1 MTEEVNKYKINQPET
16 PFPMR
21 GDLAKREPAW
31 LKSWTDKKLYQ
42 RIRASRKGK
51 TKFILHDGP
60 PYANGDIHIGHA
72 VNKILKDII
81 VKSKTFAGYDAPYVP
96 GWDCH
101 GLPIELVVEKAHGK
115 NIDPAKFREL
125 CRAYAAEQ
133 VEKQKKDFIRLGVL
147 GDWDNP
153 YLTMDFKTEADIMR
167 ALGTIQEN
175 GYLYQGSKP
184 VHWCVDCGSALAE
197 AEVEYEDVNS
207 PAIDVGFK
215 VVDNTAIK
223 RNFRPFQII
232 SDEDQKRLVSDKE
245 FDEALRNYQ
254 AYAVI
259 WTTTPWTLPANQA
272 VCVNTQVDYA
282 LVEANQK
289 LYILASNLVDSAMK
303 RYGIENYKCIATSWG
318 GGDLELDPDFVQS
331 EENTFGLNPFPLHHP
346 FETRQ
351 VPLIS
356 GDHVTTEAGTG
367 LVHTA
372 AAHGNDDWLVMKANY
387 PNEKPRILMGGDGKF
402 FNSDLVEFEAIRGL
416 FYKKANDVILD
427 KLQENGVL
435 FSPRDATIRH
445 SFPHC
450 WRHKTPLMQLAT
462 HQWFIG
468 MDQHWCT
475 RIVKRVHDL
484 TSGKLDSNETIM
496 ERAIPSFSIR
506 QYSNSRENG
515 KLVSF
520 SEERYRDN
528 DLNMRVRS
536 LKAVENTQF
545 FPAWGRARLEAM
557 IKNRPDWCV
566 SRQRN
571 WGVPMPFFVHKET
584 GEPHPQTADLLE
596 AACLLVEKTG
606 VEAWFSLDEAAF
618 LQANTSAD
626 SRAINGEYKK
636 VTYTLDVWFD
646 SGATHAAV
654 LKKRPE
660 LNYPADMYLEGSDQ
674 HRGWFQSSLLT
685 GCAIDGRAPYKALL
699 THGFVVDGAGHKM
712 SKSKGNVVAPQKV
725 MEQYGADIL
734 RLWVAATDYSGELN
748 ISDEILKRVADSYRK
763 IRNTA
768 KFLLANIADFDAKK
782 DLLKVDEWLEI
793 DRYALYLTQKLQT
806 EVLAD
811 YDRYEFHLAVQKL
824 VSFCSDDLGAFYLDI
839 LKDRLYTSGENSFER
854 RAAQSALHHIT
865 HTFMRLIAP
874 ILSFTADEI
883 WAALNLG
890 EDKSVFEEL
899 WYDLPAH
906 GLQANRIAAW
916 AAIIAARADAAKEIE
931 VLRSAGQVGSSLQA
945 ELEFHATEASFVAMN
960 SLGDDLRFVTI
971 TSSAK
976 VVKVAKESEQKIVV
990 TASKYKKCER
1000 CWHYVSDVGSDA
1012 EHSTICK
1019 RCVTNLF
1026 GKPARRKYA

>member
-1 MTEEVNKYKINQPET
+1 MTDEVNKDQNKYKINQPET

-31 LKSWTDKKLYQ
+31 LKQWQDKKLYQ
-42 RIRASRKGK
+42 AIRKARQGAK
-51 TKFILHDGP
+51 KFILHDGP

-81 VKSKTFAGYDAPYVP
+81 IKAKTMSGFDAPYVP

-101 GLPIELVVEKAHGK
+101 GLPIELMVEKTHGK
-115 NIDPAKFREL
+115 NMEPAKFREL

-133 VEKQKKDFIRLGVL
+133 IEKQKKDFIRLGVL

-167 ALGTIQEN
+167 ALGEIQKN

-215 VVDNTAIK
+215 VLDN
-223 RNFRPFQII
+223 
-232 SDEDQKRLVSDKE
+232 V
-245 FDEALRNYQ
+245 ALSRAFGLSEVVQGDVN
-254 AYAVI
+254 AVI

-272 VCVNTQVDYA
+272 VCVNQDVIYA
-282 LVEANQK
+282 LYQTDIG
-289 LYILASNLVDSAMK
+289 LFILANSLAPVAGFVNEHTTEEEFENLRVPSLLK
-303 RYGIENYKCIATSWG
+303 SYGVTHCYEAGVMHGEALK
-318 GGDLELDPDFVQS
+318 
-331 EENTFGLNPFPLHHP
+331 GLMLQHP
-346 FETRQ
+346 FDNRQ
-351 VPLIS
+351 VPIIC
-356 GDHVTTEAGTG
+356 GEHVTTDAGTG

-372 AAHGNDDWLVMKANY
+372 AAHGNDDWLVMKANF

-402 FNSDLVEFEAIRGL
+402 FNSDLVELEGIRGL
-416 FYKKANDVILD
+416 SRQEANKVILATM
-427 KLQENGVL
+427 QANGTL
-435 FSPRDATIRH
+435 LASARLNH

-468 MDQHWCT
+468 MNAQD
-475 RIVKRVHDL
+475 VNG
-484 TSGKLDSNETIM
+484 TSL
-496 ERAIPSFSIR
+496 
-506 QYSNSRENG
+506 REHAN
-515 KLVSF
+515 
-520 SEERYRDN
+520 
-528 DLNMRVRS
+528 
-536 LKAVENTQF
+536 KAVDATEF

-584 GEPHPQTADLLE
+584 GELHPQTAELLE
-596 AACLLVEKTG
+596 AASLLVEKAG

-618 LQANTSAD
+618 LQTNTSET
-626 SRAINGEYKK
+626 SKAINNDYKK

-646 SGATHAAV
+646 SGVTHLAV
-654 LKKRPE
+654 LRSPKHPTLSEDANKRVAQGKPV
-660 LNYPADMYLEGSDQ
+660 ADLYLEGSDQ

-685 GCAIDGRAPYKALL
+685 GCAIDGRAPYNALL
-699 THGFVVDGAGHKM
+699 THGFVVDGGGHKM

-725 MEQYGADIL
+725 MDTYGADIL
-734 RLWVAATDYSGELN
+734 RLWAASTDYSGELT

-763 IRNTA
+763 IRNTC
-768 KFLLANIADFDAKK
+768 KFLLANIADFDAGK
-782 DLLKVDEWLEI
+782 DLLPVEQWLEI
-793 DRYALYLTQKLQT
+793 DRYALYLTHKLQT

-839 LKDRLYTSGENSFER
+839 LKDRLYTSGENSSAR
-854 RAAQSALHHIT
+854 RAAQSALYHIT
-865 HTFMRLIAP
+865 HAFMRLIAP

-883 WAALNLG
+883 WQVLDC
-890 EDKSVFEEL
+890 DKNNSVFEDI
-899 WYDLPAH
+899 WYNIPAH
-906 GLQANRIAAW
+906 SLQANRIEAW
-916 AAIIAARADAAKEIE
+916 GAIVSARGDAAKQIE

-945 ELEFHATEASFVAMN
+945 ELEFYVEGKAFTAME

-976 VVKVAKESEQKIVV
+976 VYKAVNDTEQKIVV
-990 TASKYKKCER
+990 SSSKYTKCER
-1000 CWHYVSDVGSDA
+1000 CWHYRADVGSHP
-1012 EHSTICK
+1012 EHPSICG
-1019 RCVTNLF
+1019 RCVSNLF
-1026 GKPARRKYA
+1026 GAGEARKYA

>member
-1 MTEEVNKYKINQPET
+1 MTDEVNKYPINQPET
-16 PFPMR
+16 AFPMR
-21 GDLAKREPAW
+21 GDLAKREPVW
-31 LKSWTDKKLYQ
+31 LKQWTDKKLYE
-42 RIRASRKGK
+42 RIRTARKGAK
-51 TKFILHDGP
+51 KFILHDGP

-81 VKSKTFAGYDAPYVP
+81 VKSKTLAGYDAPYVP

-101 GLPIELVVEKAHGK
+101 GLPIELVVEKTHGK

-133 VEKQKKDFIRLGVL
+133 VEKQKQDFCRLGVL

-167 ALGTIQEN
+167 ALGEIQKN

-215 VVDNTAIK
+215 VADNA
-223 RNFRPFQII
+223 
-232 SDEDQKRLVSDKE
+232 
-245 FDEALRNYQ
+245 ALSRAFGVQ
-254 AYAVI
+254 GLDFKTLGDVFAVI

-272 VCVNTQVDYA
+272 VSVHPDFDYDLIKTDKGLLILAHDLAENTLKRYA
-282 LVEANQK
+282 LEGPLV
-289 LYILASNLVDSAMK
+289 LASSQGAKLKD
-303 RYGIENYKCIATSWG
+303 IQ
-318 GGDLELDPDFVQS
+318 LQ
-331 EENTFGLNPFPLHHP
+331 HP
-346 FETRQ
+346 FDDRQ
-351 VPLIS
+351 VPIIC

-372 AAHGNDDWLVMKANY
+372 AAHGNDDWLVMRANY

-402 FNSDLVEFEAIRGL
+402 FDSDKVEFAPIRGL
-416 FYKKANDVILD
+416 SRTDANKIILA
-427 KLQENGVL
+427 KMQENGTL
-435 FSPRDATIRH
+435 LASARLNH

-462 HQWFIG
+462 HQWFVG
-468 MDQHWCT
+468 M
-475 RIVKRVHDL
+475 
-484 TSGKLDSNETIM
+484 
-496 ERAIPSFSIR
+496 R
-506 QYSNSRENG
+506 QEDAVGISLREYAN
-515 KLVSF
+515 
-520 SEERYRDN
+520 
-528 DLNMRVRS
+528 
-536 LKAVENTQF
+536 KAVDATEF

-596 AACLLVEKTG
+596 AAALLVEKTG

-618 LQANTSAD
+618 LQANTHAAFK
-626 SRAINGEYKK
+626 AINTAYKK

-654 LKKRPE
+654 LKRRPE
-660 LNYPADMYLEGSDQ
+660 LAFPADLYLEGSDQ

-685 GCAIDGRAPYKALL
+685 GCAIDGRAPYEALL
-699 THGFVVDGAGHKM
+699 THGFVVDGNGHKM

-725 MEQYGADIL
+725 MDTYGADIL
-734 RLWVAATDYSGELN
+734 RLWAASTDYSGELT

-763 IRNTA
+763 IRNTC
-768 KFLLANIADFDAKK
+768 KFLLANIADFDANK
-782 DLLKVDEWLEI
+782 DLLPVEEWLEI

-811 YDRYEFHLAVQKL
+811 YDKYEFHLAVQKL
-824 VSFCSDDLGAFYLDI
+824 VSFCSDDLGSFYLDI
-839 LKDRLYTSGENSFER
+839 LKDRLYTSGENSIAR
-854 RAAQSALHHIT
+854 RAAQSTLHHIT
-865 HTFMRLIAP
+865 HTLMRLIAP

-883 WAALNLG
+883 WHTLDLNRTLKK
-890 EDKSVFEEL
+890 ESVFEDI
-899 WYDLPAH
+899 WYNIPAH
-906 GLQANRIAAW
+906 TLQANRIAAW
-916 AAIIAARADAAKEIE
+916 QAIVSARANAAKEIE
-931 VLRSAGQVGSSLQA
+931 VLRAAGSVGSSLQA
-945 ELEFHATEASFVAMN
+945 ELEFYANDDSFSALQ

-976 VVKVAKESEQKIVV
+976 VYKAINEAEQKVV
-990 TASKYKKCER
+990 VSASKHNKCER
-1000 CWHYVSDVGSDA
+1000 CWHYVESVGSVA
-1012 EHSTICK
+1012 EHPTICA
-1019 RCVTNLF
+1019 RCASNLF
-1026 GKPARRKYA
+1026 GVGEARKYA